1 MVNSQKAKRDIL
13 DAGWNRY
20 AFNDENLPDWFVEDE
35 KKHMRKEITVPSV
48 SHWYLKKNQLCS
60 DILVLFVVQDLVNEY
75 TKSRQE
81 LNVRPIKKIA
91 EAKARKKK
99 RATRRLEK
107 LKKKLENVMENPDMT
122 EPEKARQAKQ

>member
-1 MVNSQKAKRDIL
+1 
-13 DAGWNRY
+13 
-20 AFNDENLPDWFVEDE
+20 
-35 KKHMRKEITVPSV
+35 
-48 SHWYLKKNQLCS
+48 
-60 DILVLFVVQDLVNEY
+60 VQDLVNEY

>member
-1 MVNSQKAKRDIL
+1 MNASCVQ
-13 DAGWNRY
+13 
-20 AFNDENLPDWFVEDE
+20 E
-35 KKHMRKEITVPSV
+35 
-48 SHWYLKKNQLCS
+48 
-60 DILVLFVVQDLVNEY
+60 LVDEY

-107 LKKKLENVMENPDMT
+107 LKKKLEGVMENPDMT
-122 EPEKARQAKQ
+122 EPEKARQARQ